1 MEVIPEVERK
11 WRLGEVL
18 FGMYT
23 PVHPG
28 KSFMRRIRSL
38 EVGFSRLCR
47 LVIRNRG
54 NVVGRDMQ
62 RGFRGRG
69 MLDGKHH
76 RKQETGGGGF
86 TASH

>member
-1 MEVIPEVERK
+1 
-11 WRLGEVL
+11 
-18 FGMYT
+18 
-23 PVHPG
+23 
-28 KSFMRRIRSL
+28 MRRSL

-69 MLDGKHH
+69 MLDGKHQ